1 MARMPSIAN
10 VFGMILVLGGSVP
23 LAAQDGAP
31 RALRSPVSMPPCY
44 ESGDVKP
51 AMVQWPVP
59 PADQPAAIGQP
70 AQAQQ
75 KSNVP
80 IPLPLGAGESSAPPR
95 QAGDGTATDRNQRIG
110 GLPSI
115 VTLGGSLAL
124 VLGVFF
130 LISWGVRRAAPA
142 ALLPLPGEVVEIL
155 GRAPLAGRQQMHLLR
170 CGKKLLLVSVTP
182 AGAETLTEITDPIE
196 VDRLAGL
203 CHQARS
209 GSVSAAFR
217 QVFQQ
222 LTQKD
227 APPARF
233 GRVLE
238 NRNA

>member
-10 VFGMILVLGGSVP
+10 TLGMILVLAGGVP
-23 LAAQDGAP
+23 LAAQDGASRPLASGASAP
-31 RALRSPVSMPPCY
+31 RGCELG
-44 ESGDVKP
+44 EVKP
-51 AMVQWPVP
+51 AVVQWPVSS
-59 PADQPAAIGQP
+59 AAQPAALGQP
-70 AQAQQ
+70 APMPQRA
-75 KSNVP
+75 SDP
-80 IPLPLGAGESSAPPR
+80 LPLPLGTGAPSPPR
-95 QAGDGTATDRNQRIG
+95 GQAGDSSTLDRGQRVVS
-110 GLPSI
+110 LPSI
-115 VTLGGSLAL
+115 LTLGGSLAL

-130 LISWGVRRAAPA
+130 LITWGVRRAAPA
-142 ALLPLPGEVVEIL
+142 ALTPLPGEVVEVL

-170 CGKKLLLVSVTP
+170 CGRKLLLVSVTP
-182 AGAETLTEITDPIE
+182 AGAETLTEIIDPIE

-233 GRVLE
+233 GRTLE